1 MAHLL
6 ELNYNQTSVFL
17 LP

>member
-17 LP
+17 LT